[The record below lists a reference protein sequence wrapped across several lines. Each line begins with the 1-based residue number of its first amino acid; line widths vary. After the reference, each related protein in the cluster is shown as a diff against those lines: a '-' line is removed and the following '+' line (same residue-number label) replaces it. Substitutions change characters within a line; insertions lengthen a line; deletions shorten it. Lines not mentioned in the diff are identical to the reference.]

1 MSRRR
6 TPSRT
11 RHAALA
17 RPPRQLRLP
26 LSPRA
31 AWRLIGGVIAV
42 LLLAAAGVWA
52 VAERLPDRLLL
63 AAATQ
68 ASAAGLTVRH
78 VDIAGAQHL
87 PRLAIYQEVLEGGSD
102 SMWLIDLPA
111 VRARLQALPWVAD
124 AEVGRH
130 WPDRISVKVIE
141 RQPAA
146 LWQEREQMFL
156 IDRAGEVLP
165 ADDLADFAGLPL
177 LVGAGARPQAGSFL
191 RMVGHHPD
199 LARQMEA
206 AIWIGGRRWDLRMK
220 SGETISLPEGVAA
233 AAALQRFADI
243 DRETPLL
250 GRGFQR
256 FDLRIPGKM
265 VVRVDKDPGQPLK
278 PRQPPAPRMG
288 AAAMTPAADAGAA
301 VRGLV

>member
-1 MSRRR
+1 M
-6 TPSRT
+6 
-11 RHAALA
+11 
-17 RPPRQLRLP
+17 RQIRLP

-31 AWRLIGGVIAV
+31 AWRLIGGAIAV
-42 LLLAAAGVWA
+42 LLLFAAGVWA

-63 AAATQ
+63 AVATQ
-68 ASAAGLTVRH
+68 ASAAGMTVRH
-78 VDIAGAQHL
+78 VDIAGARHL

-102 SMWLIDLPA
+102 SMWLINLRE

-130 WPDRISVKVIE
+130 WPDRISVKVTE

-146 LWQEREQMFL
+146 LWQEREQMVL

-165 ADDLADFAGLPL
+165 VADLAEFAGLPL
-177 LVGAGARPQAGSFL
+177 LVGSGARPQAGGFL
-191 RMVGHHPD
+191 RMLGHHPD
-199 LARQMEA
+199 IAGQMEA
-206 AIWIGGRRWDLRMK
+206 AIWIGDRRWDLRMK
-220 SGETISLPEGVAA
+220 SGETISLPEGAAA
-233 AAALQRFADI
+233 AAALQRFADL

-278 PRQPPAPRMG
+278 PRQPAPRMEG
-288 AAAMTPAADAGAA
+288 AGLAPADGAHRVAQLASGAGGGLAAR
-301 VRGLV
+301 RGLV